1 MDFKEFINEKR
12 KTVGQRQEDAARE
25 HLDLLVKGQKDS
37 ERAKDLRNRYR
48 ILTRTREARGDQY
61 GANVVWPGEE
71 GSLTTDK
78 APKRH
83 SRLVSILRAAFGR
96 PTQATKAAKKLRAF
110 RANIPKDNI
119 NETPIMSPPT
129 EKHPEGVPTHY
140 EAHPRVVAALEG
152 EAGSR
157 TTMRR
162 GRQHSGRGKK
172 KGVRRMQKEIDKMN
186 KESEPISHADATGR
200 AAQAY
205 WSAQVGANRS
215 NKVPTQHRRQGVADF
230 PLLSP
235 TGKRATPV
243 KQRGVNEGFLDW
255 LKRLKQKP
263 GEWTEARSKRADAR
277 ARRQAFKK
285 ADQDRINAM
294 MAQTDTKNPKTI
306 KNDAERAEFN
316 RLSLIHI

>member
-12 KTVGQRQEDAARE
+12 KTVGQRQQDAARE

-37 ERAKDLRNRYR
+37 ERAQDLRNRYR

-96 PTQATKAAKKLRAF
+96 PTQATKAARKLKAF
-110 RANIPKDNI
+110 RAKTSGDNI

-129 EKHPEGVPTHY
+129 EEHPEGVPTHY
-140 EAHPRVVAALEG
+140 EAHRRVVAGLQGEG
-152 EAGSR
+152 GSR

-186 KESEPISHADATGR
+186 KDPDPISHAEATGR

-205 WSAQVGANRS
+205 WSAQSGANKA
-215 NKVPTQHRRQGVADF
+215 NTVPTQHRRAPLPPF

-235 TGKRATPV
+235 TGQKATPV
-243 KQRGVNEGFLDW
+243 RQRGVNEGFRDW

-277 ARRQAFKK
+277 ARRQAFRK
-285 ADQDRINAM
+285 ADQNKIDAM
-294 MAQTDTKNPKTI
+294 MAQTDTKNPATI
-306 KNDAERAEFN
+306 KNDAERAEFDKSMGDN
-316 RLSLIHI
+316 